1 MPTKLISDEF
11 HEFLVFDDISM
22 SQYCVKKLTVGYDF
36 NLITAVYRST
46 RPSGQ
51 RILRF
56 NIPGQNEI

>member
-1 MPTKLISDEF
+1 
-11 HEFLVFDDISM
+11 M

-51 RILRF
+51 RILCF